1 MSDEINLDMNTITPD
16 IEEPIKLVI
25 AEPPSAEPPS
35 PEPPSVLPI
44 DNDELQL
51 QIPKRIFICHKNIN
65 CLSMTHNKWKTL
77 NPNYEIFLF
86 DDSMCEQFLL
96 KEYSELHYNIFKF
109 IRDGPIKSDFWR
121 LCILYKYGGIYVDA
135 DIQPLIPLDAYLI
148 HTSDFVTCITQRNRN
163 FNPHFIATKKKEH
176 ILQLCIN
183 EYIGMYTY
191 KRHLYDYW
199 KWSVIY
205 IFNKY
210 LNKLRNPNIS
220 TIIFK
225 NKKFQFFVE
234 TTNSR
239 SRSPSLHAYYCV
251 FNNVR
256 LFNTRY
262 MNYSP
267 HEHQFKNNIC
277 VSQQDDNDNSMYNMI
292 SSDMKTT
299 LISDT
304 STRSGT
310 SMISRSMSG
319 KSVSG
324 RSVSGRSMSGRSMSG
339 RSVSGKSVNGKSV
352 NGRSV
357 SGRSVSG
364 RSVSGRS
371 MSGRSM
377 SGRSMSGRSMSTT
390 MMISRRNRKYIKQ

>member
-25 AEPPSAEPPS
+25 AKPPS

-65 CLSMTHNKWKTL
+65 CLSMTHNKWKTF

-148 HTSDFVTCITQRNRN
+148 HTSDFVTCITHRNRN

-277 VSQQDDNDNSMYNMI
+277 VSQDGNDNSIYNMI
-292 SSDMKTT
+292 SSDMKT
-299 LISDT
+299 T

-319 KSVSG
+319 RSVSDKSVSGRSISGRSVSDKSVSG
-324 RSVSGRSMSGRSMSG
+324 RSVSGRNMSGR
-339 RSVSGKSVNGKSV
+339 
-352 NGRSV
+352 

-364 RSVSGRS
+364 RSVSGRN
-371 MSGRSM
+371 
-377 SGRSMSGRSMSTT
+377 MSGRSMSTT

>member
-1 MSDEINLDMNTITPD
+1 MSHEINLDMNTNTP
-16 IEEPIKLVI
+16 EEPIKLVI
-25 AEPPSAEPPS
+25 AEPTS
-35 PEPPSVLPI
+35 PELPPVLPS
-44 DNDELQL
+44 DNHEVQL
-51 QIPKRIFICHKNIN
+51 QIPKRIFICHKNLN
-65 CLSMTHNKWKTL
+65 CLSMTHNKWKML

-96 KEYSELHYNIFKF
+96 KEFSELHYNIFKF

-148 HTSDFVTCITQRNRN
+148 HTSDFVTCITYRNRN
-163 FNPHFIATKKKEH
+163 FNPHFIAAKKKER

-210 LNKLRNPNIS
+210 LNNLRNPKIS

-225 NKKFQFFVE
+225 NKKFQFFLE
-234 TTNSR
+234 TTNSH
-239 SRSPSLHAYYCV
+239 SRSPSLHGYYCI

-262 MNYSP
+262 MNYNP
-267 HEHQFKNNIC
+267 HEHQFKDSIC
-277 VSQQDDNDNSMYNMI
+277 VSQQDGNDNNIYNMI
-292 SSDMKTT
+292 SSEMKNI
-299 LISDT
+299 LIGDT

-310 SMISRSMSG
+310 SMIN
-319 KSVSG
+319 
-324 RSVSGRSMSGRSMSG
+324 
-339 RSVSGKSVNGKSV
+339 RSVSGKSVS
-352 NGRSV
+352 GRSV

-371 MSGRSM
+371 TSGRSTSGRSM
-377 SGRSMSGRSMSTT
+377 SGRSMSAT
-390 MMISRRNRKYIKQ
+390 MIISSRRNRKYRKQ

>member
-1 MSDEINLDMNTITPD
+1 MSHENNSDMNTIAPD
-16 IEEPIKLVI
+16 ITEEPIKLVI
-25 AEPPSAEPPS
+25 AEPTS
-35 PEPPSVLPI
+35 PELPPVLPS
-44 DNDELQL
+44 DNDEAQL
-51 QIPKRIFICHKNIN
+51 QIPKRIFICHKNLS
-65 CLSMTHNKWKTL
+65 CLSMTHNKWKIL

-96 KEYSELHYNIFKF
+96 KEYSQLHYNIFKF

-135 DIQPLIPLDAYLI
+135 DIQPLIPLDSYLI
-148 HTSDFVTCITQRNRN
+148 HTSDFVTCITYRSRD
-163 FNPHFIATKKKEH
+163 FNPHFIAAKKKER

-210 LNKLRNPNIS
+210 LNNLRNPKIS

-225 NKKFQFFVE
+225 NKKFQFFIE
-234 TTNSR
+234 TTNSH
-239 SRSPSLHAYYCV
+239 SRSPSLHGYYCI

-262 MNYSP
+262 MNYNP
-267 HEHQFKNNIC
+267 HEHQFENSIC
-277 VSQQDDNDNSMYNMI
+277 VSQQDDNDNNIYNMI
-292 SSDMKTT
+292 SSNMKN
-299 LISDT
+299 IVIGGDT
-304 STRSGT
+304 STRSDT
-310 SMISRSMSG
+310 SMINRSMINRSMINRSMINRSMINRSVSG
-319 KSVSG
+319 RSG
-324 RSVSGRSMSGRSMSG
+324 RSVSGR
-339 RSVSGKSVNGKSV
+339 
-352 NGRSV
+352 
-357 SGRSVSG
+357 
-364 RSVSGRS
+364 
-371 MSGRSM
+371 

-390 MMISRRNRKYIKQ
+390 MMISNKKNRKYRKR